1 MRVVDVDA
9 HVGGRCVRMF
19 GNVCERFL
27 RDPENGERA
36 VGGQL
41 RDARVGRAD
50 EARAQA
56 GARAVRAD
64 PRGERAD
71 KPRLER
77 GRAQP
82 VDQAAVRGRGGVERL
97 LRERERTPGGVGRVV
112 GQPRFDVRERE
123 ARGGEIGAEAVVK
136 LAREMAARGF
146 VGGDELGGQ
155 LRDARAEPLGGG
167 RARGAAGNER
177 NADLGREA
185 ARRRSGGACN
195 RRRNRRRIHDS
206 PFLFRKLFRHL
217 LKRLPIHADG
227 RICRRDV
234 SHVLRKHYLHLVT
247 FGPAL

>member
-1 MRVVDVDA
+1 
-9 HVGGRCVRMF
+9 MF

-71 KPRLER
+71 EPRLER

-185 ARRRSGGACN
+185 ARRRSGALAIDGAT
-195 RRRNRRRIHDS
+195 DGVS
-206 PFLFRKLFRHL
+206 MTLPFCSESCS
-217 LKRLPIHADG
+217 DT
-227 RICRRDV
+227 C
-234 SHVLRKHYLHLVT
+234 
-247 FGPAL
+247 